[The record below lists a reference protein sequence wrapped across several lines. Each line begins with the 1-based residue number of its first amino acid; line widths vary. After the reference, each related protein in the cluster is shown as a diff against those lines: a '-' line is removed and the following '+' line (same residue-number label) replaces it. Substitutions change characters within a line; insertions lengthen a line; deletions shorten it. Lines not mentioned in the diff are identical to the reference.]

1 MAGHPAQGTKY
12 LAERMK
18 KVTNIRSIDPVNVNS
33 EMKIN
38 RMGKISSLF
47 LVILLTS
54 CSLIGTQKSKNSLEK
69 YSVDIDGNS
78 RTYWVYS
85 PSTVNDNSAMP
96 VVFLF
101 HGSLGSGKGLSDATG
116 FNSYSEEEK
125 IIAVYPDAQVGNWA
139 EGCGCNNADRLGI
152 KDPEFFTAMI
162 DEVSRQYPVNSE
174 QIFVAGFSQGG
185 LFVNRLACEFSSR
198 IQAATVIAASM
209 SKPLSENCRPSEK
222 ISIKIIQGTG
232 DTVLPYHGSD
242 NGSLSLLSA
251 KETASFWA
259 EKNGI
264 FGEPGLSYTPDS
276 TNKQV
281 ERLLYGKISA
291 GTTYVELL
299 SIRNG
304 GHNWP
309 NNQWINAN
317 KEIVKMVRQD

>member
-1 MAGHPAQGTKY
+1 M
-12 LAERMK
+12 R
-18 KVTNIRSIDPVNVNS
+18 
-33 EMKIN
+33 KIFYF
-38 RMGKISSLF
+38 F
-47 LVILLTS
+47 LVTTLTS
-54 CSLIGTQKSKNSLEK
+54 CSLIGTKNSKNGLDK
-69 YSVDIDGNS
+69 YSVEIDGIS
-78 RTYWVYS
+78 RSYWVYS
-85 PSTVNDNSAMP
+85 PSVENDDSDMP

-116 FNSYSEEEK
+116 FNRYAEEEK

-152 KDPEFFTAMI
+152 KDPEFFTVMI
-162 DEVSRQYPVNSE
+162 DEVSREYPVHSE

-185 LFVNRLACEFSSR
+185 LFADRLACEFSSR
-198 IQAATVIAASM
+198 IQGVAVIAANM
-209 SKPLSENCRPSEK
+209 SKPLSENCSPSEQ
-222 ISIKIIQGTG
+222 ITIKIIQGTG
-232 DTVLPYHGSD
+232 DTVLPYYGSD

-264 FGEPGLSYTPDS
+264 IGEPGLSYIPDS

-281 ERLLYGKISA
+281 ERLIYGQIST

-304 GHNWP
+304 GHTWP

-317 KEIVKMVRQD
+317 EEIVKMVRQD